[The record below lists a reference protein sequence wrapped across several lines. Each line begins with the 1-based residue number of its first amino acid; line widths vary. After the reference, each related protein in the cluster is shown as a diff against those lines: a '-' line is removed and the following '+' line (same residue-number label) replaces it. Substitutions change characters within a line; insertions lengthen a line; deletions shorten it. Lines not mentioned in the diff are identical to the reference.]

1 MRQNQPNPWNRNR
14 LSENRW
20 GPLADFRTEF
30 DRIFDDF
37 LGANERPSEKRGSDW
52 VPACDIQEAEGH
64 FLISLEVPG
73 ISKDQIRLEIVDHR
87 LQVSGERKAET
98 KSEKDGRWYS
108 ERNYGRFERSFA
120 LPENVATDRMEAH
133 YENGVLQILVP
144 KSEVAKPREI
154 KIQQGSGS
162 GLFNR
167 LLGKSPVNANSE
179 SNERH

>member
-1 MRQNQPNPWNRNR
+1 MRQNQATPWNRNQ
-14 LSENRW
+14 SENRW
-20 GPLADFRTEF
+20 SPLADFRTEF
-30 DRIFDDF
+30 DRLFDDF
-37 LGANERPSEKRGSDW
+37 LGTSERPVAKRGSDW
-52 VPACDIQEAEGH
+52 LPACDIQEAEGH

-73 ISKDQIRLEIVDHR
+73 IPKDQIRLEIVDHR

-108 ERNYGRFERSFA
+108 ERSYGRFERSFA

-133 YENGVLQILVP
+133 FDNGILQIFVP

-162 GLFNR
+162 GLFDR
-167 LLGKSPVNANSE
+167 LLGKSAANSE
-179 SNERH
+179 STERH